1 MLKKMLT
8 WFLTVLCV
16 IGLGVATTG
25 CESSSS
31 DFPDKAPSEGLE
43 YELSNDGAQYT
54 VTDIG
59 TCTDADI
66 VIPSTYEG
74 KPVTCIGCNAFY
86 SCDGLT
92 SVIIPDSVTI
102 IESWAFTLCGN
113 LENVTIGSGVT
124 EIGIFAFDGCFNLKS
139 VKFKDTKTWYCTKS
153 VVSFT
158 QKTGGTRISVS
169 KASKNATYLKSTHR
183 LYYWYKL

>member
-1 MLKKMLT
+1 MLT

-92 SVIIPDSVTI
+92 SVTIPDNVTSIAYSAFCKCSSLTSVTI
-102 IESWAFTLCGN
+102 GNGLTSIGPYVFYECSSLASVYYNGTKEQWNAIEKGHLWRGGVPTL
-113 LENVTIGSGVT
+113 NVVYS
-124 EIGIFAFDGCFNLKS
+124 DK
-139 VKFKDTKTWYCTKS
+139 
-153 VVSFT
+153 
-158 QKTGGTRISVS
+158 
-169 KASKNATYLKSTHR
+169 
-183 LYYWYKL
+183 